1 MTGKST
7 RSTSAWLD
15 ETSSVPIISE
25 KAQQMESFLAAM
37 ADGKVD
43 AAEVAAQEAKL
54 AALMKEVEPLLDDAL
69 HEKVTQLLCELTV
82 YDLMQVLHT
91 MHQARPKTEFRG

>member
-1 MTGKST
+1 MTDQPT
-7 RSTSAWLD
+7 RSKSAWLD

-37 ADGKVD
+37 ADGKVN

-54 AALMKEVEPLLDDAL
+54 TAVMKEVEPLLNDASRNSMTTSSP
-69 HEKVTQLLCELTV
+69 VAV
-82 YDLMQVLHT
+82 
-91 MHQARPKTEFRG
+91 RPLY